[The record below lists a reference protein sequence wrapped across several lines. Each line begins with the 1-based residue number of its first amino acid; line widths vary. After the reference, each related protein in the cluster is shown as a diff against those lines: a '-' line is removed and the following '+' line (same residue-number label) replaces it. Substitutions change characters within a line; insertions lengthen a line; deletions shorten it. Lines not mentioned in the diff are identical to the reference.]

1 MAHKLSAFH
10 GGDFS
15 KKFVVT
21 LNDTILKNAS
31 DLLVQNDIHYGA
43 YSKYVGGGWKGGVGV
58 GGQKVL
64 QIFQKNICSPG
75 DQRPKYFMAQ

>member
-43 YSKYVGGGWKGGVGV
+43 YSKYVGGG
-58 GGQKVL
+58 
-64 QIFQKNICSPG
+64 
-75 DQRPKYFMAQ
+75 